1 MLATMA
7 STKTAPK
14 TARKPAA
21 ATEGRKKS
29 LLTQAGDEAKRAAE
43 RALLLKTLR
52 AHDWNLTH
60 TAAALRMG
68 APTAVL
74 TAIDRYGLRADYE
87 KARASKKASKQAD

>member
-1 MLATMA
+1 MA
-7 STKTAPK
+7 STK

-21 ATEGRKKS
+21 KTAEASADAPRRVKS

-43 RALLLKTLR
+43 RSLLLKTLR

-74 TAIDRYGLRADYE
+74 TAIDRYDLRADYE
-87 KARASKKASKQAD
+87 KARASKKASKQAS